1 MNEEHLTFHLQYE
14 HSRMLAYRKYEE
26 LKKSEIV
33 LPHHSQPSRENA
45 TPSSDTSL
53 LASYKD
59 VRPPPP
65 RAHDIFTADHPIS
78 LGARN
83 LSTGVLESLT

>member
-14 HSRMLAYRKYEE
+14 HSRMLAYRRYEE

-53 LASYKD
+53 LASYKE
-59 VRPPPP
+59 VLPP